1 MKDINRQ
8 NKRNRQK
15 KRRVRDS
22 LEASADKP
30 MESYTPQ
37 QRRMIRKG
45 LRIMAKVA
53 IRAHLR
59 RNAAL
64 SKDDADVE
72 G

>member
-1 MKDINRQ
+1 
-8 NKRNRQK
+8 
-15 KRRVRDS
+15 
-22 LEASADKP
+22 